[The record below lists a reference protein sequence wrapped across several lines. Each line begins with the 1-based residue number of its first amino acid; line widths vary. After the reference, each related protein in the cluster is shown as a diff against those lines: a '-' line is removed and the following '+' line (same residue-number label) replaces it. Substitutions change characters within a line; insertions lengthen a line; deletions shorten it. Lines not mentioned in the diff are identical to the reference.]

1 MALSPQLLNFKSSG
15 VYRLEF
21 DKSQTSNIDVETL
34 RLVVGSSRKG
44 PYNTPVLI
52 DSQEAFSDAFGSIDK
67 GLEKKGMFFHRSC
80 LEALSRGPILALNLG
95 SFTDADLASSY
106 SLSTTGSVD
115 SVTATSDTS
124 KAYTSYFDNDK
135 FMTPSD
141 TAVLNTVANDDNHLL
156 NFVNI
161 KQDSIT
167 IIVRQ
172 AQDVAEFDMT
182 AEGWYGSGSVP
193 EYLNKSDRMSDYM
206 MDVFVFKGEFDAAA
220 MANDPIYSA
229 YFTAE
234 GLDKS
239 KLNAFANLRQ
249 VTLLAQYTGS
259 ILPGFKDLEG
269 RNLYIETI
277 VNAEARRTGLF
288 CAVDEDKVIDENGT
302 KADFVGHIIDPNE
315 DFELLSHAAKQI
327 VTNAHI
333 LTTVGTN
340 IVDNSTPAA
349 STLQINGVAAS
360 VQAAAGSDWI
370 TGIDFL
376 DAPVSGD
383 FANVTG
389 ISAWTQN
396 AGSLEDFDPG
406 TPTTIAFGAGNGV
419 VVGDFAVSTTTATND
434 TLTIDTTGYG
444 APATLTS
451 AFTAAIGQYMYG
463 DITTLSTAQ
472 NAKILSVANVTAF
485 DITIVFDN
493 PIDATFTDPEFANFT
508 TNVFNTYAT
517 VGTYTPAVP
526 FTGEFT
532 ITCDSEIDTALAT
545 ATTINLKHVSTSRVI
560 AEDFSEGTG
569 LYANGAGTSF
579 TVTYDT
585 AILAAAIALNPA
597 WSFPLTI
604 GDYIKSATTGRL
616 ARVNRIAK
624 AIDGSD
630 TVYTAYTNI
639 PPVATTGFDDQIVKS
654 FENSSDYYK
663 TFVLGKSVISVKT
676 ITQYLNVL
684 TGGNGLYDAL
694 VDKDIIDFRYVVD
707 TFTSFDVNGLNDKSK
722 LSRLAMDR
730 QNASAILNAP
740 TVADFKESTDPSFVD
755 TNLVFDTRYVTTSG
769 NQDLNPTKT
778 YTLPSIQ
785 NGANYAFYY
794 GPGLIVSDN
803 GKDITVPPA
812 AYVSNNYIDKYTS
825 ALPWSIVAGP
835 RRGVVAGTN
844 VRGVEYAFDKND
856 RDNLEP
862 FGINPI
868 VFQRGVGLTILGN
881 KTAQQS
887 TKSALSSAHVREAM
901 IYIQDG
907 IADILKDYVFEFNN
921 TQTRLEIK
929 TLADSF
935 MESVMADG
943 GVYAYKNVMD
953 STNNTN
959 EVIDNNVGIIDTF
972 VEPVKG
978 LEIVVHRTTILN
990 TGEIQSGNLG

>member
-21 DKSQTSNIDVETL
+21 DKSQTSNIEVETL
-34 RLVVGSSRKG
+34 RLVVGSSKKG

-52 DSQEAFSDAFGSIDK
+52 DSQEAFNNVFGSIDK

-95 SFTDADLASSY
+95 MFQESDMASAY
-106 SLSTTGSVD
+106 SLSTTGSVEGNIANPASHGYED
-115 SVTATSDTS
+115 
-124 KAYTSYFDNDK
+124 YFDTDK

-141 TAVLNTVANDDNHLL
+141 VEILKTINNDDNHLL

-161 KQDSIT
+161 KQDSVT

-182 AEGWYGSGSVP
+182 AEAWYGTGNVP
-193 EYLNKSDRMSDYM
+193 EYLNNSDRMSDFM
-206 MDVFVFKGEFDAAA
+206 MDVFVFKGEFDAAQ

-229 YFTAE
+229 YFDAE
-234 GLDKS
+234 GLDKT
-239 KLNAFANLRQ
+239 KLNEFANLRQ

-259 ILPGFKDLEG
+259 IIPGFKDLEG
-269 RNLYIETI
+269 RNLYIESI

-288 CAVDEDKVIDENGT
+288 CAVDEDAVTDEDGT
-302 KADFVGHIIDPNE
+302 KVDFVGHTIDADE
-315 DFELLSHAAKQI
+315 DFELLSHAVGQTE
-327 VTNAHI
+327 TNATLLSVENSHSTI
-333 LTTVGTN
+333 TPGAITVSTSTTAPYEVTITDVEDNGTLADDLVGEFLKAAATGEYAEVTAN
-340 IVDNSTPAA
+340 TDWSPTLAATQPAYNTAMGTSFTLNGVDTATLNSTGDVLTISGSGTDYTT
-349 STLQINGVAAS
+349 STPGIATS
-360 VQAAAGSDWI
+360 GSYLFGG
-370 TGIDFL
+370 TG
-376 DAPVSGD
+376 A
-383 FANVTG
+383 ANV
-389 ISAWTQN
+389 
-396 AGSLEDFDPG
+396 E
-406 TPTTIAFGAGNGV
+406 
-419 VVGDFAVSTTTATND
+419 
-434 TLTIDTTGYG
+434 
-444 APATLTS
+444 
-451 AFTAAIGQYMYG
+451 FTAAYDSLTG
-463 DITTLSTAQ
+463 DTTLAAVSGAFD
-472 NAKILSVANVTAF
+472 ASVAVTIGGGSF
-485 DITIVFDN
+485 DIFAADGVVAGEPALGEITITFDSL
-493 PIDATFTDPEFANFT
+493 
-508 TNVFNTYAT
+508 VNTSYDNAT
-517 VGTYTPAVP
+517 VGT
-526 FTGEFT
+526 
-532 ITCDSEIDTALAT
+532 TA
-545 ATTINLKHVSTSRVI
+545 ATTQFLNVSNSRVI
-560 AEDFSEGTG
+560 PFEFSVDDAGA
-569 LYANGAGTSF
+569 YAPSTIPGSTTF
-579 TVTYDT
+579 TVTYTT
-585 AILAAAIALNPA
+585 APT
-597 WSFPLTI
+597 SFPISI
-604 GDYIKSATTGRL
+604 GDYVNAATLGRIT
-616 ARVNRIAK
+616 RVERISK
-624 AIDGSD
+624 APLVPATSLVPASGAVF
-630 TVYTAYTNI
+630 TVYTDVPPAY
-639 PPVATTGFDDQIVKS
+639 DKQIIKS
-654 FENSSDYYK
+654 FENASDHYK
-663 TFVLGKSVISVKT
+663 TFVLEKADISLKS
-676 ITQYLNVL
+676 ITQYLGVL

-694 VDKDIIDFRYVVD
+694 IDKDIIDFRYVVD
-707 TFTSFDVNGLNDKSK
+707 TYTSFDENGINTKSN
-722 LSRLAMDR
+722 LSQLAKDR

-740 TVADFKESTDPSFVD
+740 TVADFKLSSDPSFKD
-755 TNLVFDTRYVTTSG
+755 SNGTFDTKYVTTSG

-778 YTLPSIQ
+778 YTLPSILE
-785 NGANYAFYY
+785 GANYAFYY

-803 GKDITVPPA
+803 GKDIIVPPA
-812 AYVSNNYIDKYTS
+812 AYVSNNYLDKYTN

-887 TKSALSSAHVREAM
+887 IKSALSSAHVREAM

-935 MESVMADG
+935 MDSVMADG

-959 EVIDNNVGIIDTF
+959 EVIDNNIGIIDTF